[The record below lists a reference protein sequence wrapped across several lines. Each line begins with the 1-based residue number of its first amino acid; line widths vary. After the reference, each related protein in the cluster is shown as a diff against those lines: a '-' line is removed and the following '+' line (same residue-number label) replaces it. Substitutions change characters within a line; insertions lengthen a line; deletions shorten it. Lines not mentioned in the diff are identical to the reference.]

1 MNLIPPQEL
10 ADLWYLRYAYAWVR
24 SNALPKELHGVAD
37 TLKKTNWLEYHM
49 GLDKEGY
56 FEVLQL
62 KEERHANR
70 RKQSV
75 SAAHAQ
81 P

>member
-1 MNLIPPQEL
+1 
-10 ADLWYLRYAYAWVR
+10 
-24 SNALPKELHGVAD
+24 
-37 TLKKTNWLEYHM
+37 M

-62 KEERHANR
+62 KKERHANR

-75 SAAHAQ
+75 GVTNTQ

>member
-10 ADLWYLRYAYAWVR
+10 ADLWYLRYGYTWVR
-24 SNALPKELHGVAD
+24 YDALPEELDEVANL
-37 TLKKTNWLEYHM
+37 LKKTSWLDYHM

-70 RKQSV
+70 RKQGVSV
-75 SAAHAQ
+75 THA
-81 P
+81 

>member
-10 ADLWYLRYAYAWVR
+10 ADLWYLRYGYDWVKA
-24 SNALPKELHGVAD
+24 NALPKELCEVTD
-37 TLKKTNWLEYHM
+37 LLKKTSWLDYHM

-56 FEVLQL
+56 FEVLQI
-62 KEERHANR
+62 KKERHANR

-75 SAAHAQ
+75 GVTNT
-81 P
+81 

>member
-1 MNLIPPQEL
+1 
-10 ADLWYLRYAYAWVR
+10 
-24 SNALPKELHGVAD
+24 
-37 TLKKTNWLEYHM
+37 M

-75 SAAHAQ
+75 GATHAQ
-81 P
+81 SLTSTASFQSLLLSGKVTASMK

>member
-10 ADLWYLRYAYAWVR
+10 ADLWYLRYAYAWVM

-37 TLKKTNWLEYHM
+37 TLKKTNWLDYHM

-75 SAAHAQ
+75 SATHAQ

>member
-1 MNLIPPQEL
+1 MSLIPPQEL
-10 ADLWYLRYAYAWVR
+10 ADLWYLRYGYDWVKA
-24 SNALPKELHGVAD
+24 NALPKELCEVTD
-37 TLKKTNWLEYHM
+37 LLKKTSWLDYHM

-62 KEERHANR
+62 KKERHANR

-75 SAAHAQ
+75 GVTNT
-81 P
+81 

>member
-1 MNLIPPQEL
+1 MSLIPPQEL
-10 ADLWYLRYAYAWVR
+10 ADLWYLRYGYDWVKA
-24 SNALPKELHGVAD
+24 NALPKELCEVTD
-37 TLKKTNWLEYHM
+37 LLKKTSWLDYHM

-75 SAAHAQ
+75 GVTNT
-81 P
+81 

>member
-10 ADLWYLRYAYAWVR
+10 ADLWYLRYGYDWVKA
-24 SNALPKELHGVAD
+24 NALPKELCEVTD
-37 TLKKTNWLEYHM
+37 LLKKTSWLDYHM

-62 KEERHANR
+62 KKERHANR

-75 SAAHAQ
+75 GVTNT
-81 P
+81 